1 MKLYNFVISTI
12 YLFDLLGFD
21 ILTNLCQI
29 VYKWKAQKDQLSLK
43 KFSPSREIRCH
54 ALEIITALK
63 QDQLVQKGV
72 CYMQQFI
79 NTFINNIRMKDMQ
92 CCLRKQIGS
101 QRL

>member
-1 MKLYNFVISTI
+1 M
-12 YLFDLLGFD
+12 
-21 ILTNLCQI
+21 

-72 CYMQQFI
+72 CYM
-79 NTFINNIRMKDMQ
+79 
-92 CCLRKQIGS
+92 
-101 QRL
+101 